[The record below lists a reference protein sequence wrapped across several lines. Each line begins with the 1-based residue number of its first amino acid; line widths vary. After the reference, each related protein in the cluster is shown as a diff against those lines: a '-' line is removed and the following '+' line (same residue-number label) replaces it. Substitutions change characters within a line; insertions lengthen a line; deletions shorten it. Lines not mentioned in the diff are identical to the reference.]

1 MTSLLLLVP
10 LVLSQVNQ
18 EIYSE
23 TDLLAIDSE
32 VQEVREP
39 GPASFAV
46 LPPPGFQEQSQSSGA
61 APAAGIPDRWFDW
74 GAFRNVFTHR
84 PG

>member
-1 MTSLLLLVP
+1 MTPLLLASLVRA
-10 LVLSQVNQ
+10 QVNQ

-46 LPPPGFQEQSQSSGA
+46 LPPPT
-61 APAAGIPDRWFDW
+61 W
-74 GAFRNVFTHR
+74 
-84 PG
+84 

>member
-1 MTSLLLLVP
+1 MTSLLLASLVRC
-10 LVLSQVNQ
+10 QVNQ

-39 GPASFAV
+39 APASFAV
-46 LPPPGFQEQSQSSGA
+46 LPPPDFQVPSASSVA
-61 APAAGIPDRWFDW
+61 APAAGI
-74 GAFRNVFTHR
+74 H
-84 PG
+84 

>member
-1 MTSLLLLVP
+1 MTPIILASV
-10 LVLSQVNQ
+10 VRCQVNQ

-39 GPASFAV
+39 APASFSAAV
-46 LPPPGFQEQSQSSGA
+46 LPPPGFQAPVESSGL
-61 APAAGIPDRWFDW
+61 APATGIQTSDNIWR
-74 GAFRNVFTHR
+74 ACKYNKKS
-84 PG
+84 

>member
-1 MTSLLLLVP
+1 MTPILLASV
-10 LVLSQVNQ
+10 VRCQVNQ

-39 GPASFAV
+39 APNSFSAPASFSAAV
-46 LPPPGFQEQSQSSGA
+46 LPPPGFQAPVESSGL
-61 APAAGIPDRWFDW
+61 APATGIQTSDNIWR
-74 GAFRNVFTHR
+74 ACK
-84 PG
+84 